1 MAQNPEAERIGLC
14 ASAFEQN
21 LSEEVSFCWQ
31 VGSVWEW
38 EEGFVNLGASTRVLV
53 APVAGSLAFW
63 ERKSPPTTATL
74 TPRGRGRP
82 TVLPL
87 GAAVCPPPLV
97 FTGSLRTGLTSSCQ
111 VLNQNHN
118 RPYPQPS
125 HARSSMCCV
134 SYLPHPSAPLM
145 SHTGTAAHYMG
156 GWGGLVL
163 GPAGLEIQHSAL

>member
-1 MAQNPEAERIGLC
+1 MAQNPEADRIGLC

-134 SYLPHPSAPLM
+134 SYLPQSISSSNV
-145 SHTGTAAHYMG
+145 SHRNC
-156 GWGGLVL
+156 
-163 GPAGLEIQHSAL
+163 SALYGGVGWVGVGSSWFRNPT